1 MAKIREGSYN
11 KSFKLI
17 MDNGKTV
24 IARIPN
30 PNAGPTNLT
39 TASEVATMDLV
50 SRGACVELAVNSTNR
65 VGAEYI
71 VMENATGSNL
81 ADVWADMDLE
91 HKVQTMKNIK
101 DAPPGSQPAI
111 VEGDNYP
118 LEVRQK
124 IAERF
129 SIGPVVDTAFW
140 SNERGSMNIDR
151 GSWTSAIDYI
161 RALANQEISWIKEYA
176 IPRSPDDPLFTSY
189 SQSHPAEHN
198 SLLQKYLT
206 VTPHLIP
213 RDKDILG
220 SFLWHTDL
228 RTPNIFVDNSGHI
241 TSITDWQSTWA
252 GPLFLEG
259 RHPHFLDY
267 TGDLLLK
274 PPKDFKQLDND
285 TQKDLREKISRSILL
300 YLYEKYTAKK
310 NPLLDKLLRY
320 PNGKILTHPIHFV
333 GNTWDGDILPLRELL
348 IRIQNN
354 WTTLHHTD
362 PTTKC
367 LITFTPNEIHKHHKD
382 SEGWNEVQ
390 DFWDALSGILSRD
403 GWTSYE
409 TYDQAVSI
417 YSQIQDL
424 HDKQHSKTE
433 DDV

>member
-1 MAKIREGSYN
+1 
-11 KSFKLI
+11 
-17 MDNGKTV
+17 MDTGKTV

-30 PNAGPTNLT
+30 PNAGPTILT
-39 TASEVATMDLV
+39 TASEVATMDLLRTILHIPV
-50 SRGACVELAVNSTNR
+50 PEVLAWNSAVNSTNR

-71 VMENATGSNL
+71 VMEHATGGNL
-81 ADVWADMDLE
+81 ADIWADMDLE
-91 HKVQTMKNIK
+91 HK
-101 DAPPGSQPAI
+101 
-111 VEGDNYP
+111 
-118 LEVRQK
+118 K

-140 SNERGSMNIDR
+140 SNERGNMNIDR
-151 GSWTSAIDYI
+151 GPWTSAIDYI
-161 RALANQEISWIKEYA
+161 RALPNREISWIKEYA

-189 SQSHPAEHN
+189 SQNDPAEHI

-228 RTPNIFVDNSGHI
+228 RTPKIFVDNSGHI
-241 TSITDWQSTWA
+241 TRIIDWQSTWA

-267 TGDLLLK
+267 AGDLLLK
-274 PPKDFKQLDND
+274 PPKNFKQLDND
-285 TQKDLREKISRSILL
+285 TQKDLRENITRSILL

-310 NPLLDKLLRY
+310 NPLLDKVLRY
-320 PNGKILTHPIHFV
+320 PNGKILTHPI
-333 GNTWDGDILPLRELL
+333 PLCRKHMGRRYL
-348 IRIQNN
+348 
-354 WTTLHHTD
+354 
-362 PTTKC
+362 
-367 LITFTPNEIHKHHKD
+367 TFTRIIDKNPGKLDHPPPHRPYHEVPHHLHPNEIHKHHKD

-403 GWTSYE
+403 GWTSHE

-417 YSQIQDL
+417 YAQIQDL
-424 HDKQHSKTE
+424 HDKQHSQE
-433 DDV
+433 DDDV

>member
-1 MAKIREGSYN
+1 
-11 KSFKLI
+11 
-17 MDNGKTV
+17 MDTGKTA

-30 PNAGPTNLT
+30 PNAGPTILT

-50 SRGACVELAVNSTNR
+50 IKDHTSYSSSRGACVELAVNSTNR

-91 HKVQTMKNIK
+91 HKVQTMKDIVKLQQKLLSLRFSVYGCLFNQK

-111 VEGDNYP
+111 VEGDKYP

-151 GSWTSAIDYI
+151 GPWTSAIDYI
-161 RALANQEISWIKEYA
+161 RALANREMSWIKEYA
-176 IPRSPDDPLFTSY
+176 IP
-189 SQSHPAEHN
+189 H
-198 SLLQKYLT
+198 
-206 VTPHLIP
+206 
-213 RDKDILG
+213 ILG

-241 TSITDWQSTWA
+241 TSIIDWQSTWA

-267 TGDLLLK
+267 AGDLILK
-274 PPKDFKQLDND
+274 PPKNFKQLDND
-285 TQKDLREKISRSILL
+285 TQKNLREKISRSIIL

-310 NPLLDKLLRY
+310 NPLLDKVLRY
-320 PNGKILTHPIHFV
+320 PNGKILTHPI
-333 GNTWDGDILPLRELL
+333 PLY
-348 IRIQNN
+348 
-354 WTTLHHTD
+354 

-367 LITFTPNEIHKHHKD
+367 PITFTPNGIHKHHED

-390 DFWDALSGILSRD
+390 DFWDALSGILNRD
-403 GWTSYE
+403 GWTSHE

>member
-1 MAKIREGSYN
+1 
-11 KSFKLI
+11 
-17 MDNGKTV
+17 MDTGKTV

-30 PNAGPTNLT
+30 PNAGPTILK
-39 TASEVATMDLV
+39 TASEVVTMDL
-50 SRGACVELAVNSTNR
+50 
-65 VGAEYI
+65 
-71 VMENATGSNL
+71 
-81 ADVWADMDLE
+81 
-91 HKVQTMKNIK
+91 K

-151 GSWTSAIDYI
+151 GPWTSAIDYI
-161 RALANQEISWIKEYA
+161 RALADREISWIKEHTM
-176 IPRSPDDPLFTSY
+176 PRSPDDPLFTFY
-189 SQSHPAEHN
+189 SQNDPAEHI

-213 RDKDILG
+213 QDKDILG

-241 TSITDWQSTWA
+241 TSIIDWQSTWA

-259 RHPHFLDY
+259 RHPQFLDY
-267 TGDLLLK
+267 AGDSLLK
-274 PPKDFKQLDND
+274 PPKNFKQLDND

-300 YLYEKYTAKK
+300 YLYENKYSEEKLTPGQSTPIPQRQDINSS
-310 NPLLDKLLRY
+310 NPLY
-320 PNGKILTHPIHFV
+320 
-333 GNTWDGDILPLRELL
+333 
-348 IRIQNN
+348 
-354 WTTLHHTD
+354 

-367 LITFTPNEIHKHHKD
+367 PITFTPNEIHKHHKD

-390 DFWDALSGILSRD
+390 DFWVALSGILSRD
-403 GWTSYE
+403 G
-409 TYDQAVSI
+409 
-417 YSQIQDL
+417 
-424 HDKQHSKTE
+424 
-433 DDV
+433 